1 MFTNGQFQSNSFP
14 DEEAEGWTGV
24 DKSRKK
30 ELLQVSMDAAT
41 DLSDLAELTDFSV
54 GNMFSLS
61 SRPTLQEL
69 C

>member
-1 MFTNGQFQSNSFP
+1 M
-14 DEEAEGWTGV
+14 

-30 ELLQVSMDAAT
+30 KLLQVSMDAAT
-41 DLSDLAELTDFSV
+41 DLSDLAELMDFSV

-61 SRPTLQEL
+61 SHPTLQEL